1 VIRVLCVG
9 KLSKPLYEKAVLH
22 YTKQIQPVLEWTEVA
37 DGKDEKDIKAEGARL
52 LSKIKETDH
61 VVALAIEGKQTD
73 SEGFSRLVDDAL
85 TYGRGDLVFVI
96 GGSHG
101 LSDDV
106 IGRADRTISFSPMTF
121 PHQLMRVILAEQ
133 VFRAR
138 MIAKGHP
145 YHK

>member
-9 KLSKPLYEKAVLH
+9 KLSKPLFEKAVHH
-22 YTKQIQPVLEWTEVA
+22 YTKQIQPALTWTEVE
-37 DGKDEKDIKAEGARL
+37 DGKDDKDIKAEGERL
-52 LSKIKETDH
+52 LSKVKETDH
-61 VVALAIEGKQTD
+61 VVALAIEGKQMD
-73 SEGFSRLVDDAL
+73 SESFSRLVDDAL

-101 LSDDV
+101 LSEDV
-106 IGRADRTISFSPMTF
+106 LRRADKTISFSPMTF
-121 PHQLMRVILAEQ
+121 PHQLVRVVLAEQ